1 LKSVMNSGQP
11 YIEKNRYVAEMS
23 KTTKSSNIKLKKSAT
38 ETAPNEQNRR

>member
-11 YIEKNRYVAEMS
+11 YVEKNRYVAEMG
-23 KTTKSSNIKLKKSAT
+23 KTTKSSNIKLRKSGT